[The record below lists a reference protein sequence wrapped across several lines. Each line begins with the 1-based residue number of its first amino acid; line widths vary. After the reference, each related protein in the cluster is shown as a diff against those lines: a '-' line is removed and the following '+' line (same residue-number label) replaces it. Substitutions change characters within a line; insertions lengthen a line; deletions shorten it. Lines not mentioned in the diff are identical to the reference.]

1 MIRVV
6 TLDEF
11 NPLVLKQLTKVLY
24 TAFGVGTEH
33 AGTVAVPSSFHEPLD
48 AQKLLLALP
57 KVSAFSDD
65 KVLYLTTRK
74 LAPRKLA
81 SGEAPTYGVSQY
93 AGQRALVTTAHVKLP
108 VDKLEDKVEEAV
120 KPVARFAMQELGHT
134 YGLYHCLDP
143 RCAMYAQWTP
153 TYSTA
158 EATFCTFCR
167 DLSEA
172 KIRQAK
178 S

>member
-11 NPLVLKQLTKVLY
+11 DPAVIKQLTKVLY
-24 TAFGVGTEH
+24 TAFGVGCEH
-33 AGTVAVPSSFHEPLD
+33 SGPGTVPAAMHEPFD
-48 AQKLLLALP
+48 AHKLLDGLP
-57 KVSAFSDD
+57 KVMAFTDD

-81 SGEAPTYGVSQY
+81 SGEAPTFGLARYGQQRCIVSTSH
-93 AGQRALVTTAHVKLP
+93 LKSVTADNVKT
-108 VDKLEDKVEEAV
+108 
-120 KPVARFAMQELGHT
+120 VARYAMQELGHT
-134 YGLYHCLDP
+134 FGLHHCLDA

-153 TYSTA
+153 SYAQGDAS
-158 EATFCTFCR
+158 FCVFCR
-167 DLSEA
+167 EQSEQR
-172 KIRQAK
+172 IRATK